1 MATPFTPFPVKKF
14 TQRSL
19 ASTRRAW
26 QKMAGAAYAT
36 ECAPILQWAEGHV
49 DYSNPHTGDS
59 FAYGLFGG
67 ESQAAEAI
75 LDVVL
80 QKNRGGLTKLLK
92 ITVSP
97 EYWAG
102 GAKQHDMA
110 TIFASGIIGTI
121 LLSKESQ
128 CRTVKIYGRTEELL
142 SILHS
147 VRNVI
152 EEDAKKLGIRCTIQG
167 RWLELSTL

>member
-1 MATPFTPFPVKKF
+1 MATQFTPLPIKKF
-14 TQRSL
+14 TQRNL

-26 QKMAGAAYAT
+26 QKAADAAYAT
-36 ECAPILQWAEGHV
+36 ECLPILEWVEGHM
-49 DYSNPHTGDS
+49 DYANPNTGDS
-59 FAYGLFGG
+59 FAYGLFSP

-97 EYWAG
+97 DYWAG

-128 CRTVKIYGRTEELL
+128 CRTVKLYGRTEELL

-152 EEDAKKLGIRCTIQG
+152 EVDAQKLGIRCTIQG
-167 RWLELSTL
+167 RWLEILTL